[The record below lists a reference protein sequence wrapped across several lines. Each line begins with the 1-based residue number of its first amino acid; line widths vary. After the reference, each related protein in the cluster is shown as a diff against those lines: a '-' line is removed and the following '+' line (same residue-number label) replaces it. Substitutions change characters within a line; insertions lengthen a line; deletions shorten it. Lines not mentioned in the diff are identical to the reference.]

1 MSRPRTKD
9 RHLPERMYFKHGR
22 HWYVDT
28 SGTWHPLAK
37 DYSEALKQYADHIA
51 QPRGGCVGLIDTV
64 YGLMKARTGKDKLA
78 PSTLKQYGDAAKRL
92 KKILK
97 DFAPEQVKPKH
108 AAAIK
113 RAMASTPNMA
123 NRVLSFGRQVF
134 DHALEEQE
142 IEANP
147 FVGIKRHKEAKRTR
161 LILWE
166 EWWKIRAVAPRRL
179 QLVMDGLFLTDQR
192 IDDVL
197 AIDESDGVD
206 AGVYFE
212 QSKTGKEL
220 IIGWNVDLRTWWDEC
235 KALHGKVVRVAF
247 EDKTR
252 PRPLFKT
259 RYGRRPAYRTVYDQW
274 VLACERAHVE
284 DANLHD
290 NRAFSA
296 TEMKRQ
302 QGGGERGEQAA
313 QKLLGHDTRRSTKIY
328 LRGREV
334 EVVEGPLMVRT
345 A

>member
-1 MSRPRTKD
+1 
-9 RHLPERMYFKHGR
+9 MYFKHGR
-22 HWYVDT
+22 HWYVDHA
-28 SGTWHPLAK
+28 GIWHPLAV
-37 DYSEALKQYADHIA
+37 DYAQALGDYAAFIDA
-51 QPRGGCVGLIDTV
+51 PRGGCAGLIDTAFAQ
-64 YGLMKARTGKDKLA
+64 MKKRTGDAKLA
-78 PSTLKQYGDAAKRL
+78 PNTIRQYGDAAKRL

-113 RAMASTPNMA
+113 REMQKTPNMA

-134 DHALEEQE
+134 DYALEEQLVE
-142 IEANP
+142 LNP
-147 FVGIKRHKEAKRTR
+147 FVGIKRHKEKKRTR

-197 AIDESDGVD
+197 AIDESDGVE

-220 IIGWNVDLRTWWDEC
+220 IIGWNVDLRAWWDEC

-259 RYGRRPAYRTVYDQW
+259 RYGRRPAYKTVYDQW
-274 VLACERAHVE
+274 VLACERAGVE

-313 QKLLGHDTRRSTKIY
+313 QKLLGHDDRRSTKIY